1 MRISDIITETIIN
14 MLNES
19 EKGTAEIQRNEL
31 ASLLGCVPSQINYV
45 LSSRFTPEHG
55 YIIESRRGGGG
66 FIKITRV
73 RIDKSS
79 ALMHIINSIGYKL
92 DGVAARVLI
101 NNSKDMDL
109 IDEDTAVLMSTAISS
124 PVLREIPLQFH
135 DSYRATVLKHMFM
148 TRI

>member
-19 EKGTAEIQRNEL
+19 EQGTAEIQRNEL
-31 ASLLGCVPSQINYV
+31 ASMLGCVPSQINYV
-45 LSSRFTPEHG
+45 LGSRFTPEHG

-79 ALMHIINSIGYKL
+79 ALMHIINSIGNRI
-92 DGVAARVLI
+92 DGVASRVLI
-101 NNSKDMDL
+101 TNSRDMEL
-109 IDEDTAVLMSTAISS
+109 IDNETAILMMTAIST
-124 PVLREIPLQFH
+124 PVLREIPVAFH
-135 DSYRATVLKHMFM
+135 DSFRAAVLKQMFM